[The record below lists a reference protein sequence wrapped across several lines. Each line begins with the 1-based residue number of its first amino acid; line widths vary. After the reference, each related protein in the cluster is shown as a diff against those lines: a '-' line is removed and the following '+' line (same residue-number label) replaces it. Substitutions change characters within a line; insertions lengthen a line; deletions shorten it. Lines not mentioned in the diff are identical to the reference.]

1 MIGNLKPIKL
11 IQYNQSFDVYGDALE
26 AVQTTYKMWAEI
38 EDSGGSKNQELGRTD
53 MTDSKTFKINFRGYL
68 VTGDY
73 KIQYFG
79 QTYAVTN
86 VQRIQEKRFN
96 YLITAFNIFET
107 SVGTTGGTTQNF
119 ETVTYNQVTGVFTFT
134 DGNLNGNLLRYSVL
148 NLNGT
153 NYINRFNEQ
162 ISLGPGPG
170 NERYYP
176 YLTPP
181 DEVIVSWY
189 LIAPDSPTPITGT
202 NTANVTCERLCVRTF
217 RIYEYNIQNS
227 VLSYTIVDNGCY
239 PYNVNGDKLDLAVGI
254 GQFVE
259 IMNAD
264 PINAQYFQITSYRLQ
279 QTSPFGPNYLID
291 VSPVDPYFQW
301 NPADT
306 ILYIQAEP
314 A

>member
-107 SVGTTGGTTQNF
+107 STGTTGGTTQNF
-119 ETVTYNQVTGVFTFT
+119 ETVTYNQVSGVFSFT
-134 DGNLNGNLLRYSVL
+134 NGNLNGNYLQVFIRNLAGQNYS
-148 NLNGT
+148 
-153 NYINRFNEQ
+153 NRWNEQ
-162 ISLGPGPG
+162 TSLGPGPVSQIT
-170 NERYYP
+170 YP
-176 YLTPP
+176 LLTPP
-181 DEVIVSWY
+181 DEVVVSWY
-189 LIAPDSPTPITGT
+189 LIAPDSPTPITPT
-202 NTANVTCERLCVRTF
+202 NTANVTCERLCIRNF
-217 RIYEYNIQNS
+217 RIYDYDDQNS
-227 VLSYTIVDNGCY
+227 VMYYSFIDTGVY
-239 PYNVNGDKLDLAVGI
+239 PYNVNGQQLALAIGI
-254 GQFVE
+254 GEYVS

-264 PINAQYFQITSYRLQ
+264 PINSQYFQITSYFLEQSGLYGTNYRL
-279 QTSPFGPNYLID
+279 TLT
-291 VSPVDPYFQW
+291 PVDPYYQW
-301 NPADT
+301 NPADVLLK
-306 ILYIQAEP
+306 ILAKKP
-314 A
+314 

>member
-11 IQYNQSFDVYGDALE
+11 IKYNQSFDVYGDALE

-96 YLITAFNIFET
+96 YLITAFNIFEV
-107 SVGTTGGTTQNF
+107 SEGGGQGTQNF
-119 ETVTYNQVTGVFTFT
+119 ETVTYNQINGVFTFT
-134 DGNLNGNLLRYSVL
+134 DGNLNGNYLRMFVRE
-148 NLNGT
+148 LNGQ
-153 NYINRFNEQ
+153 NYSNRWNEQ
-162 ISLGPGPG
+162 TSIGPGPVTQIT
-170 NERYYP
+170 YSL
-176 YLTPP
+176 LTPP
-181 DEVIVSWY
+181 DEVVVSWY
-189 LIAPDSPTPITGT
+189 LIAPNSPTPITAT
-202 NTANVTCERLCVRTF
+202 NTANVICQRLCIRNF
-217 RIYEYNIQNS
+217 RIYEYNVQNS

-239 PYNVNGDKLDLAVGI
+239 PYNVNGDQLALAVGI
-254 GQFVE
+254 EQFVN

-264 PINAQYFQITSYRLQ
+264 PVNSQYFQITSYFL
-279 QTSPFGPNYLID
+279 QTSGQFGANYLLT
-291 VSPVDPYFQW
+291 VNPVDPYFQW

>member
-11 IQYNQSFDVYGDALE
+11 IQYNQSFDVYGDAIE
-26 AVQTTYKMWAEI
+26 AANTTYKMWAEV
-38 EDSGGSKNQELGRTD
+38 EDNGGSKNQELGRTD

-96 YLITAFNIFET
+96 YLLTAFNIFEV
-107 SVGTTGGTTQNF
+107 STGGGADTQNF
-119 ETVTYNQVTGVFTFT
+119 ETVTYNQVTGVFSFT
-134 DGNLNGNLLRYSVL
+134 NGNLNGNYLQMNVR
-148 NLNGT
+148 NLNGDP
-153 NYINRFNEQ
+153 YVNRFNEQ
-162 ISLGPGPG
+162 SSIGPGPVTQIT
-170 NERYYP
+170 YP
-176 YLTPP
+176 LLTPP
-181 DEVIVSWY
+181 DEVVVSWY
-189 LIAPDSPTPITGT
+189 IRDPSTGDALTTT
-202 NTANVTCERLCVRTF
+202 NQQNITCERLCIRNF

-239 PYNVNGDKLDLAVGI
+239 PYNVNGDQLALAVGI
-254 GQFVE
+254 EQFVS
-259 IMNAD
+259 IMNSD
-264 PINAQYFQITSYRLQ
+264 PVNSQYFQITSYFL
-279 QTSPFGPNYLID
+279 QTSGQFGPNYLLT
-291 VSPVDPYFQW
+291 VSPVDPYYQW
-301 NPADT
+301 NPGDT